1 MKVYVTRVIPEI
13 GIQMM
18 KNAGIIVSQWTEK
31 RELTQE
37 ELVARCKENDGL
49 LTAGSNEINKEFL
62 NACKHL
68 KVISLL
74 SVGYDRVDV
83 AEASRLKIPIGN
95 TPDVL
100 SAATADISFFL
111 MLAVSRK
118 AFYLHKKIINGQW
131 GFYEPTVDLGIELQG
146 RTLGIWGLGKIGL
159 EMARRCVGAYKMK
172 VIYCNRHNNIEAE
185 KELNAVKVS
194 FDELLEQSD
203 VLSIHTALTDETKGK
218 FNKDAFDKMK
228 NTAIFINS
236 ARGTI
241 HNEEDLAEAL
251 TSGSIWGA
259 GLDVTNPEPM
269 HADNPLLN
277 MPNVAVLPH
286 IGSATKEARD
296 AMAVIA
302 AKNIIAGLQG
312 KRLPHVVNTEIY
324 QPEAE

>member
-18 KNAGIIVSQWTEK
+18 MNAGITVSQWAEK
-31 RELTQE
+31 RNMTEQELIS
-37 ELVARCKENDGL
+37 RCKENDAL
-49 LTAGSNEINKEFL
+49 LSAGSNDINKEFL
-62 NACKHL
+62 NECAHL
-68 KVISLL
+68 KVISLY

-83 AEASRLKIPIGN
+83 AEASRLKIPVGN

-100 SAATADISFFL
+100 SAATADIAFLL

-118 AFYLHKKIINGQW
+118 AFYLHKKIINRQW
-131 GFYEPTVDLGIELQG
+131 GFYDPATDLGIELRG

-159 EMARRCVGAYKMK
+159 EMARRCVVAYKMK
-172 VIYCNRHNNIEAE
+172 VIYCNRNYNFEAE
-185 KELNAVKVS
+185 KEFNAVKVS
-194 FDELLEQSD
+194 FNTLLEQSD
-203 VLSIHTALTDETKGK
+203 ILSIHTALTNETKGK

-228 NTAIFINS
+228 NTSIFINT
-236 ARGTI
+236 ARGAI
-241 HNEEDLAEAL
+241 HNEEDLTEAL
-251 TSGSIWGA
+251 KNGSIWGA

-269 HADNPLLN
+269 HPDNPLLQ

-312 KRLPHVVNTEIY
+312 KRLPYLVNPEIY
-324 QPEAE
+324 

>member
-37 ELVARCKENDGL
+37 ELIARCKESDGL
-49 LTAGSNEINKEFL
+49 LSAGSHEINKEFL
-62 NACKHL
+62 NACTHL

-83 AEASRLKIPIGN
+83 AEAGRLKIPIGN

-100 SAATADISFFL
+100 SAATADTSFLL

-185 KELNAVKVS
+185 QELNAVKVS
-194 FDELLEQSD
+194 FDQLLEQSD

-236 ARGTI
+236 ARGAI

-251 TSGSIWGA
+251 NNGSIWGA

-269 HADNPLLN
+269 HADNPLLS

-312 KRLPHVVNTEIY
+312 KRLPHVVNPEIY
-324 QPEAE
+324 QAESE